1 MSSVPIPPPTW
12 GRIATVATCNLNQW
26 AMDFVGNRERI
37 ALSVSEA
44 RARGAR
50 YRLGPELEIPGYGC
64 EDHFLE
70 DDTVEHSWE
79 VLAGL
84 IEDGCSDDMLLDV
97 GLPVL
102 HRGVRYNCRAFVL
115 NRQILL
121 VRPKRYL
128 ANDGNYREPRYFAA
142 WDAAKGIERV
152 DLPPCILAVARPGG
166 QVDGGGAEASA
177 AAAATSAP
185 FGDAYLHLD
194 DARIASETCEEL
206 FTPGAPHVEYALG
219 GVEIIA
225 NGSGSHHSLR
235 KLSQRLDLI
244 RSATAKAGGVY
255 LYANQQGCDGGR
267 LYYDGCATVA
277 VNGDLVAQGSQFS
290 CREVETVVASVDLN
304 QVASYRG
311 GIASLQ
317 AQAAASPTVPSVRVR
332 WSLCTG
338 GGEAGAGGGSPGA
351 SAASPPR
358 LPPTPSPR
366 VTPYVLSPQAE
377 IGAGPA
383 CWLWDYLR
391 RSGASGYILPL
402 SGGADSA
409 ATAAIVASMC
419 RLAVQA
425 ARDGDAMAARDV
437 RRLARVA
444 ADAPLPTPAQLCRA
458 TFSTVYLGTA
468 NSSDETRLRAKAIAE
483 QAGARH
489 LETRVDAVV
498 AAVVGFFVAA
508 TGRTPRFKAHG
519 GSPAENLALQN
530 IQARSRMVVTFVLA
544 QLLPWSRGESGFL
557 LVLGSANVDETLRGY
572 LTKYDCSAAD
582 VNPIGGVS
590 KTDLRAFLFWAAERL
605 DMPALAETA
614 RAAPTAE
621 LEPLAEGGRIAQTDE
636 QDMGMTYAELSAYGR
651 LRKVAR
657 MGPVSVFRT
666 LLRVWGGDKARG
678 DAGDASDASDAPPI
692 RLTEEHMWG
701 EEAGRAEDGARAG
714 SDNAPGS
721 SPAPSRDAAA
731 AARAS
736 ESAAATPDLSA
747 PPEGSAPSAAPVE
760 DDTPQATATAA
771 APPRL
776 LSPSE
781 IAAKVKFFF
790 RMYSINRHKTTV
802 LPPSYHAESYSPDDN
817 RFDHRQ
823 FLYETH
829 WKHQFQQIDRLAR
842 QAEEERAANGA

>member
-1 MSSVPIPPPTW
+1 MSSSSSPLPPPTW

-26 AMDFVGNRERI
+26 ALDFVGNRDRI
-37 ALSVSEA
+37 SRSVSEA

-70 DDTVEHSWE
+70 DDTIEHSWE
-79 VLAGL
+79 VLAAL
-84 IEDGCSDDMLLDV
+84 IEDGCSDDLLLDV
-97 GLPVL
+97 GLPAL

-115 NRQILL
+115 NRRILL

-128 ANDGNYREPRYFAA
+128 ANDGNYREPRYFAS
-142 WDAAKGIERV
+142 WDAAKDLERI
-152 DLPPCILAVARPGG
+152 DLPPCILAVTRPAQTPG
-166 QVDGGGAEASA
+166 VDGAGEPAD
-177 AAAATSAP
+177 ATSAP

-194 DARIASETCEEL
+194 DARVASETCEEL

-304 QVASYRG
+304 QVSSYRG

-317 AQAAASPTVPSVRVR
+317 AQAAASSPVPSVRVR
-332 WSLCTG
+332 WSLCSGSATG
-338 GGEAGAGGGSPGA
+338 AAGDGDGA
-351 SAASPPR
+351 AAAAATTAPPR
-358 LPPTPSPR
+358 PPPTPSPR
-366 VTPYVLSPQAE
+366 IVPSVLSPQAE

-391 RSGASGYILPL
+391 RSGAAGYILPL

-425 ARDGDAMAARDV
+425 ARDGDATAERDV

-444 ADAPLPTPAQLCRA
+444 DDAPLPTPSQLSRA
-458 TFSTVYLGTA
+458 TFSTVYLGTS

-498 AAVVGFFVAA
+498 AAVVAFFVAA
-508 TGRTPRFKAHG
+508 TGMTPRFKVRG

-530 IQARSRMVVTFVLA
+530 IQARTRMVVTFVLA
-544 QLLPWSRGESGFL
+544 QLLPWSRGEGGFL

-605 DMPALAETA
+605 HMPALAETA

-666 LLRVWGGDKARG
+666 LLRAWGAGKDATATA
-678 DAGDASDASDAPPI
+678 DVAAGDADAEPPV
-692 RLTEEHMWG
+692 RLTEDDMWG
-701 EEAGRAEDGARAG
+701 KEHETQKEK
-714 SDNAPGS
+714 S
-721 SPAPSRDAAA
+721 AAA
-731 AARAS
+731 EGA
-736 ESAAATPDLSA
+736 ESAAALPDLSA
-747 PPEGSAPSAAPVE
+747 PPTASGPATAPVA
-760 DDTPQATATAA
+760 DDTPEATASAA
-771 APPRL
+771 APPHM
-776 LSPSE
+776 LSPTE
-781 IAAKVKFFF
+781 IANKVKYFF

-829 WKHQFQQIDRLAR
+829 WKHQFQQIDRLAK
-842 QAEEERAANGA
+842 QAEEDLAAGKNA